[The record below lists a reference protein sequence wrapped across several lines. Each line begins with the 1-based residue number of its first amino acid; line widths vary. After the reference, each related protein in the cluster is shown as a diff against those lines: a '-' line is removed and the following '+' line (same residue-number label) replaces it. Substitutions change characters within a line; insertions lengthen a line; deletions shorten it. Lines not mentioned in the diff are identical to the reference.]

1 MSEGDRMTLFRGPRV
16 RTVLAIGLLAA
27 VVSITSGCNPFRR
40 SHADAVCKGPEG
52 YSNAKEMAPLK
63 IPPGL
68 ESPDT
73 RSALRIPDLKT
84 PEPPPRMESQGC
96 LDTPPKYV
104 IVKPKEPEA

>member
-1 MSEGDRMTLFRGPRV
+1 MTGYRASRV

-27 VVSITSGCNPFRR
+27 VVSVTSGCNPFRR

-52 YSNAKEMAPLK
+52 YANAQEMPPLQ

-73 RSALRIPDLKT
+73 RGALRIPSLNT
-84 PEPPPRMESQGC
+84 PEPPPRRESEGC
-96 LDTPPKYV
+96 LDTPPKYT
-104 IVKPKEPEA
+104 IAKPKEPEA

>member
-1 MSEGDRMTLFRGPRV
+1 MSGNQRPRV

-27 VVSITSGCNPFRR
+27 VVSVTSGCNPFRR
-40 SHADAVCKGPEG
+40 SHADRVCKGPEG
-52 YSNAKEMAPLK
+52 YAGAKDMPPLK

-73 RSALRIPDLKT
+73 RSALRIPNLNT
-84 PEPPPRMESQGC
+84 PEPPPRLESQGC

-104 IVKPKEPEA
+104 IAKPKEPEA